1 MVDEVVEEA
10 VDEDEVVE
18 EAELKEEEEVHVF
31 PLEEAEE

>member
-10 VDEDEVVE
+10 VDEDEVE